1 MSNYIDIKK
10 AKEVG
15 KKIKS
20 LRESQKMNIQSL
32 AGVCGFSVLQ
42 IVNLENGNYFAFNQ
56 SLEQFLLSATHC
68 LEVIGNGQSELQD
81 SEFLPAINTVSQDE
95 FIPVFLR
102 KLG

>member
-1 MSNYIDIKK
+1 MSDYIDIKK

-20 LRESQKMNIQSL
+20 LRESHKMSIQSL
-32 AGVCGFSVLQ
+32 AAVCGFSVLQ

-68 LEVIGNGQSELQD
+68 LEVVGNRHSE
-81 SEFLPAINTVSQDE
+81 PANDDLIPTFNTVSQDE
-95 FIPVFLR
+95 FIPAFLR